1 MDSIFV
7 LLNSV
12 EESGGRRRAAK
23 REQEM
28 RQKIKGVD
36 KKEGSGMEL
45 RKKVHLTSVTKS
57 QLGPQ
62 LLQVLLIHW
71 DCFLIYNM
79 RC

>member
-45 RKKVHLTSVTKS
+45 RKKVHLH
-57 QLGPQ
+57 Q
-62 LLQVLLIHW
+62 
-71 DCFLIYNM
+71 
-79 RC
+79 